1 VGSVFFVHLFCHSRF
16 KSAPI
21 SARRSYQK
29 IRVGNDVMV
38 YAGPDDPLY
47 AMFLAPVR
55 ELQTLCIALTERY
68 KLMAVLPDIGRIC
81 QIWKEE

>member
-1 VGSVFFVHLFCHSRF
+1 
-16 KSAPI
+16 
-21 SARRSYQK
+21 
-29 IRVGNDVMV
+29 MV